1 MLEALLLGK
10 LSREQENMEDVLTSI
25 VFGTF
30 RKEPVDQ
37 GLLPFL
43 RSAEDII
50 GTCPI
55 FQNYSDYSA
64 EYDKYK
70 FWPSWQGINNVA
82 PCEPDVVIELNAVA
96 NKNILVLIEAKY
108 QSGVSS
114 KSSKDKIITH
124 QIAKE
129 WLHLNQRAKERNCTP
144 WLIYL
149 TADIGNSSP
158 KDDIDE
164 AQEEIKKK
172 CTTDETNLTI
182 SWLSWRTL
190 SKLFGQKQDSGTL
203 RDLGNLAEHLN
214 LIYFEGIPVLESL
227 PQVQYRFDDSI
238 KFNWDFDFHHSVT
251 WRFIK

>member
-30 RKEPVDQ
+30 RKEPAAEGV
-37 GLLPFL
+37 LPFL
-43 RSAEDII
+43 GSAEEII

-55 FQNYSDYSA
+55 IQNYSDYSA
-64 EYDKYK
+64 DYDKYE
-70 FWPSWQGINNVA
+70 FWPSWQGIDNVA
-82 PCEPDVVIELNAVA
+82 SCEPDVVIELNAGE
-96 NKNILVLIEAKY
+96 NKSILVLIEAKY

-114 KSSKDKIITH
+114 KSSKDMIITH

-129 WLHLNQRAKERNCTP
+129 WLHLNQRAKERNCIP

-149 TADIGNSSP
+149 TADIGKNSP
-158 KDDIDE
+158 KDDIVE
-164 AQEEIKKK
+164 AQEEIRKK
-172 CTTDETNLTI
+172 CHTDGDNLTI
-182 SWLSWRTL
+182 SWLSWRVL

-214 LIYFEGIPVLESL
+214 LIYFEGIPVLEPL
-227 PQVQYRFDDSI
+227 PQVQYRFNDGIYFD
-238 KFNWDFDFHHSVT
+238 WDFNFHHAVT